1 MTTAAPA
8 ATPTTPVTATYIG
21 TATVLLRIGE
31 LTVLTDPAFDAAPA
45 DYPAARPLHRTAG
58 PALPA
63 EALPPIDLVLL
74 SHDQHADNLDRT
86 GREVLA
92 RAGLVLT
99 TPEAAARLGG
109 RAEGLT
115 PWQTRTVTAG
125 ATTVTVTATPA
136 RHGPAGTEQATGPVT
151 GFVIEV
157 GRGAGEGQGGGAGP
171 GGGPGDGAGPG
182 EGPGDGAGPGEG
194 QAEATAGS
202 GPRPG
207 SRPDSRPRRLYVSG
221 DTVRH
226 DALAE
231 IGARFPALDTAFLH
245 FGDAHF
251 PSTGDLAFSLSA
263 AEGAAV
269 ARTLG
274 ARRVI
279 PLHFDSWNHLAEDP
293 ARITAAFAADPELAD
308 RLRWLA
314 PGKEETLD

>member
-1 MTTAAPA
+1 MTAAAPA
-8 ATPTTPVTATYIG
+8 ATPVTATYIG

-63 EALPPIDLVLL
+63 DALPPIDLVLL

-109 RAEGLT
+109 RAEGLS

-157 GRGAGEGQGGGAGP
+157 GRGAGAGDGAGP

-182 EGPGDGAGPGEG
+182 EG
-194 QAEATAGS
+194 QAETTAGS

-207 SRPDSRPRRLYVSG
+207 SRPRPRPRTLYVSG

-231 IGARFPALDTAFLH
+231 IGARFTALDTAFLH

-274 ARRVI
+274 AHRVI
-279 PLHFDSWNHLAEDP
+279 PLHFDSWDHLAEDP

>member
-8 ATPTTPVTATYIG
+8 ATPVTATYIG

-58 PALPA
+58 PALPPD
-63 EALPPIDLVLL
+63 ALPPIDLVLL

-99 TPEAAARLGG
+99 TPQAAARLGG

-136 RHGPAGTEQATGPVT
+136 RHGPEGTEQATGPVT

-157 GRGAGEGQGGGAGP
+157 GRGAGERSGGGAGP

-182 EGPGDGAGPGEG
+182 EG

-202 GPRPG
+202 APRPG
-207 SRPDSRPRRLYVSG
+207 SRPGPRPRRLYVSG

-263 AEGAAV
+263 AEGAQL

-274 ARRVI
+274 AHRVI
-279 PLHFDSWNHLAEDP
+279 PLHFDSWDHLAEDP

>member
-1 MTTAAPA
+1 MTAI
-8 ATPTTPVTATYIG
+8 TATYIG

-58 PALPA
+58 PALA
-63 EALPPIDLVLL
+63 ADALPPVDLVLL

-86 GREVLA
+86 GREVLG

-109 RAEGLT
+109 RAQGLA
-115 PWQTRTVTAG
+115 PWETRTVTAG

-136 RHGPAGTEQATGPVT
+136 RHGPEGTEQATGPVT
-151 GFVIEV
+151 GFVIEW
-157 GRGAGEGQGGGAGP
+157 EG
-171 GGGPGDGAGPG
+171 
-182 EGPGDGAGPGEG
+182 
-194 QAEATAGS
+194 TA
-202 GPRPG
+202 
-207 SRPDSRPRRLYVSG
+207 LYVSG

-231 IGARFPALDTAFLH
+231 IGARFPLDTAFLH

-269 ARTLG
+269 ARTLD

-279 PLHFDSWNHLAEDP
+279 PLHFDSWAHLAEDP
-293 ARITAAFAADPELAD
+293 ARITAAFAADPHLAD

>member
-1 MTTAAPA
+1 MTAV
-8 ATPTTPVTATYIG
+8 PVTATYIG

-31 LTVLTDPAFDAAPA
+31 LTVLTDPAFDQAPA
-45 DYPAARPLHRTAG
+45 DYPAARPLHRTTG
-58 PALPA
+58 PALA
-63 EALPPIDLVLL
+63 ADALPPIDLVLL
-74 SHDQHADNLDRT
+74 SHDQHADNLDRA
-86 GREVLA
+86 GREVLG

-109 RAEGLT
+109 AGLGSRVEGLAS
-115 PWQTRTVTAG
+115 WESRTVTAG

-136 RHGPAGTEQATGPVT
+136 RHGPEGTEQATGPVT
-151 GFVIEV
+151 GFVV
-157 GRGAGEGQGGGAGP
+157 TTGNR
-171 GGGPGDGAGPG
+171 
-182 EGPGDGAGPGEG
+182 
-194 QAEATAGS
+194 T
-202 GPRPG
+202 
-207 SRPDSRPRRLYVSG
+207 LYVSG

-231 IGARFPALDTAFLH
+231 IGARFALDTAFLH

-279 PLHFDSWNHLAEDP
+279 PLHFDSWTHLAEDP
-293 ARITAAFAADPELAD
+293 ARITAAFAADPDLAD

-314 PGKEETLD
+314 PGREETLD

>member
-1 MTTAAPA
+1 MTAAAPA
-8 ATPTTPVTATYIG
+8 ATPVTATYIG

-63 EALPPIDLVLL
+63 DALPPIDLVLL

-109 RAEGLT
+109 RAEGLS

-157 GRGAGEGQGGGAGP
+157 GRGAGA
-171 GGGPGDGAGPG
+171 GDGAGPG
-182 EGPGDGAGPGEG
+182 E
-194 QAEATAGS
+194 AEATASPGT
-202 GPRPG
+202 RPG
-207 SRPDSRPRRLYVSG
+207 SEPAPEPRTLYVSG

-231 IGARFPALDTAFLH
+231 IGARFTALDTAFLH

-274 ARRVI
+274 AHRVI
-279 PLHFDSWNHLAEDP
+279 PLHFDSWDHLAEDP